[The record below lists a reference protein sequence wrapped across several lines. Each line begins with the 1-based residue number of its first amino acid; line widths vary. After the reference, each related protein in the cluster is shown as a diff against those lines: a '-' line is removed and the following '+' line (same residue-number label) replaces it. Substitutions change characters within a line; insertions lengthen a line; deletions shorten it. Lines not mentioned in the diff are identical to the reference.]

1 MDAEHLSADMQRIV
15 QCAAKGCCNGDC
27 REGRG
32 CPLRNVHTQDGG
44 HSVHGALVFPTVDRA
59 ETMPQRF
66 RLQPQPKSRLL
77 TTTRWIRFAAVVV
90 FVLGAA
96 AVQIFGGKS

>member
-1 MDAEHLSADMQRIV
+1 MDAEHMSADLHRIV
-15 QCAAKGCCNGDC
+15 QCATKGCCTGAC
-27 REGRG
+27 REGRL

-66 RLQPQPKSRLL
+66 RLEPKSRRLL
-77 TTTRWIRFAAVVV
+77 TASLWIRFAAVVV
-90 FVLGAA
+90 LVAGAA
-96 AVQIFGGKS
+96 AVQIFR